1 MRHYVQQRRAIW
13 DNLFHYDQNLFAR
26 PGGLNDMRI
35 MVLDDEPII
44 RQGIIHKIRL
54 TALPVEVVAEAGD
67 GLKGLELMK
76 TAKPDLIV
84 TDIHMPGMN
93 GLTFIR
99 HALELDARVKL
110 IIVTGYDQFDYA
122 RQAIK
127 YGVSNY
133 LVKPLEDDELYATL
147 MELLERRE
155 AEQQTDQMIQE
166 LKSVAETSQEASR
179 QQALTQ
185 FLQEEDFAEASS
197 ELDELA
203 KHGAAFTAVV
213 LQLEPFKVP
222 HGSFGPG
229 EEELLWFA
237 IKNIVTERFLSNAIR
252 GILVHHSLR
261 RFELVYVLG
270 LQKGQDSAGV
280 TYTLEAISFGI
291 RKYLKLGVTIGVGPY
306 QPQMA
311 KVQESYRE
319 AKQIARNAI
328 LHGGNRI
335 YQAQGAANGGQE
347 AQRKSFIGQE
357 DVKLLEDWLGKWEK
371 DKVHKWIE
379 RRLGAIVQEPASS
392 YVMVEWFCVD
402 LYLFLNKYW
411 INHAT
416 DSQWAIGELTDL
428 QRELQQATAWH
439 EIVEQMKRL
448 VTNMIG
454 LLSKSNNIEGKEI
467 MEAVRLY
474 LERHYAEPIQLAMIA
489 ERFFIHPNYFSKRF
503 KEKYGESFVDF
514 LNGLRMKEAARLL
527 VETDMKIRDISERV
541 GFDDAAYF
549 GGVFRKRFGATPGQ
563 YRDKGAPHA

>member
-1 MRHYVQQRRAIW
+1 
-13 DNLFHYDQNLFAR
+13 
-26 PGGLNDMRI
+26 MRI

-54 TALPVEVVAEAGD
+54 TGLPVEVVAEAGD

-166 LKSVAETSQEASR
+166 LKCVAETSQEASR

-197 ELDELA
+197 ELNELA
-203 KHGAAFTAVV
+203 KNGAAFTAVV

-280 TYTLEAISFGI
+280 TYMLEAISFGI

-306 QPQMA
+306 QPQWRRCRRVTGKRSRSPGTRSFM
-311 KVQESYRE
+311 EGIGSIRP
-319 AKQIARNAI
+319 R
-328 LHGGNRI
+328 
-335 YQAQGAANGGQE
+335 
-347 AQRKSFIGQE
+347 AQRMGTKRRNGSPLSAKRMSSFWRIG
-357 DVKLLEDWLGKWEK
+357 WASG
-371 DKVHKWIE
+371 
-379 RRLGAIVQEPASS
+379 RRTRFTSGSSGGLAPLCRSPPPA
-392 YVMVEWFCVD
+392 M
-402 LYLFLNKYW
+402 
-411 INHAT
+411 
-416 DSQWAIGELTDL
+416 
-428 QRELQQATAWH
+428 
-439 EIVEQMKRL
+439 
-448 VTNMIG
+448 
-454 LLSKSNNIEGKEI
+454 
-467 MEAVRLY
+467 
-474 LERHYAEPIQLAMIA
+474 
-489 ERFFIHPNYFSKRF
+489 
-503 KEKYGESFVDF
+503 
-514 LNGLRMKEAARLL
+514 
-527 VETDMKIRDISERV
+527 
-541 GFDDAAYF
+541 
-549 GGVFRKRFGATPGQ
+549 
-563 YRDKGAPHA
+563 

>member
-1 MRHYVQQRRAIW
+1 
-13 DNLFHYDQNLFAR
+13 
-26 PGGLNDMRI
+26 MRI

-44 RQGIIHKIRL
+44 RQGIIHKIRQ
-54 TALPVEVVAEAGD
+54 TGLPVTVVAEAGD

-93 GLTFIR
+93 GLTFIQ
-99 HALELDARVKL
+99 HAIELDAKVKL
-110 IIVTGYDQFDYA
+110 VIVTGYDQFDYA

-133 LVKPLEDDELYATL
+133 LVKPLEDDELYTTL
-147 MELLERRE
+147 MGLLERKE
-155 AEQQTDQMIQE
+155 AEKQTDQMIQE
-166 LKSVAETSQEASR
+166 LKTVAETSQEASR

-185 FLQEEDFAEASS
+185 FLQEEDITVASS

-203 KHGAAFTAVV
+203 KHGTAFTAVV
-213 LQLEPFKVP
+213 LQLDPFKVP
-222 HGSFGPG
+222 HQSFGPG

-237 IKNIVTERFLSNAIR
+237 IKNIVTERFLSNKIK

-270 LQKGQDSAGV
+270 LQKGQDNAGV
-280 TYTLEAISFGI
+280 NYTLEAISFGI

-306 QPQMA
+306 QNQMA

-319 AKQIARNAI
+319 ARRIARNAI

-335 YQAQGAANGGQE
+335 YQSPVEVHSGQE
-347 AQRKSFIGQE
+347 AQRKSFIGNE
-357 DVKLLEDWLGKWEK
+357 DVKLLEDWLGKWDNEK
-371 DKVHKWIE
+371 IHKWIE
-379 RRLGAIVQEPASS
+379 RRLGAIVQEPSSS
-392 YVMVEWFCVD
+392 YVMVEWFCID

-411 INHAT
+411 LAHAT

-428 QRELQQATAWH
+428 QRELQQATAWN
-439 EIVEQMKRL
+439 EIVERMKRL

-454 LLSKSNNIEGKEI
+454 LLSRTNNLEGKEI
-467 MEAVRLY
+467 MEAVRHY

-489 ERFFIHPNYFSKRF
+489 ERFYIHPNYFSKRF

-514 LNGLRMKEAARLL
+514 LNGLRMMEATRLL
-527 VETDMKIRDISERV
+527 VDTDMKIRDISERV

-549 GGVFRKRFGATPGQ
+549 GSVFRKRFGETPGQ
-563 YRDKGAPHA
+563 YRDKSMHKS